1 MARPLKNSLAYF
13 SFDTDFFNCRKIRR
27 LLNGIGGKGGFG
39 GKGALVFICLLC
51 EAYRENGYFI
61 EWDAEYSQDIAD
73 LLGAGFSAGL
83 VNEVK
88 TVCLEIGLF
97 NKDLYDRHKILT
109 SASMQARFIA
119 AKTATSKRSY
129 KPEDVIKSEY
139 LASGLSDY
147 AENYGELP
155 EITEKPEDI
164 PAERRNSAKRK
175 VNNNK
180 LNNNNPQ
187 NSETQESKKK
197 GVFDA
202 SAFLPPPGQIE
213 DPTPTVISGKITATV
228 AQLEEFRS
236 AIGAM
241 VLSEAEKMHVSYA
254 IEQGCTA
261 EHLKTLLAENP
272 KINSFKA
279 DWVIR
284 SLIAVKRKSETSK
297 KGEDALVTELEG
309 QYGSL
314 S

>member
-1 MARPLKNSLAYF
+1 MARPLKSSLAYF

-61 EWDAEYSQDIAD
+61 GWDAEYSQYIAD

-97 NKDLYDRHKILT
+97 DKNLYERHTILT

-119 AKTATSKRSY
+119 AKTVTSKKKY
-129 KPEDVIKSEY
+129 KPEDIIKSEY
-139 LASGLSDY
+139 LASELANY
-147 AENYGELP
+147 TENYEELP
-155 EITEKPEDI
+155 YKTENYEVKPS
-164 PAERRNSAKRK
+164 NSAKRK
-175 VNNNK
+175 EKKNK
-180 LNNNNPQ
+180 LNNNNPP
-187 NSETQESKKK
+187 NSEKHASKKK
-197 GVFDA
+197 GVFEA
-202 SAFLPPPGQIE
+202 SAFLPPPDQIE

-236 AIGAM
+236 IIGAM
-241 VLSEAEKMHVSYA
+241 MLTEQEKIHVSYA

-261 EHLKTLLAENP
+261 EHLKTLLSENP
-272 KINSFKA
+272 KINSFRA

-284 SLIAVKRKSETSK
+284 ALMQVKRVSETAK
-297 KGEDALVTELEG
+297 KGEKTLISELEG